1 MYYITTPIKPTIAG
15 TTVPVTKESAGTLK
29 MMDWP
34 PQSLDLNP
42 TEQIWGEL
50 ENKLDRS
57 ILHSKESLW
66 LELQKEWDNSSV
78 EVLKKHIDT
87 MPERCAA
94 VIDAKGGHTKI
105 KVKSG

>member
-1 MYYITTPIKPTIAG
+1 
-15 TTVPVTKESAGTLK
+15 

-34 PQSLDLNP
+34 PQSPDLNSI
-42 TEQIWGEL
+42 EQIWGEL

-66 LELQKEWDNSSV
+66 LKLQKAWDNINV
-78 EVLKKHIDT
+78 EVLRKYIDT

-94 VIDAKGGHTKI
+94 VIAAKGVHTK
-105 KVKSG
+105 KLS